1 MEDADDEE
9 APCIIDAVD
18 YIVRRDELAQIAGP
32 NSVDRLAFDET
43 GCEILAGFADLV
55 GISTCLSGAEQA
67 KALAEDVPDIG
78 FGLS

>member
-1 MEDADDEE
+1 MEDADD
-9 APCIIDAVD
+9 
-18 YIVRRDELAQIAGP
+18 
-32 NSVDRLAFDET
+32 DRLAFDET